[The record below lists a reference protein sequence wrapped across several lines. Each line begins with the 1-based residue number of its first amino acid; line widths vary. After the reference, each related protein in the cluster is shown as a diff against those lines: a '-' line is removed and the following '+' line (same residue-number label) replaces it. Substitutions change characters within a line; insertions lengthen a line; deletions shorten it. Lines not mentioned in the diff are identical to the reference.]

1 MAGRTIKG
9 QVAFVST
16 GLLSVLN
23 LLATIGG
30 IAAIVVI
37 CALEHVPSRMGWLF
51 IILGD
56 FRVVPGLIGLCT
68 SNHWGCFTWQ
78 AVLLMFALIG
88 LISASLLIFFKPTQ
102 VLARMNS
109 KYSESTSWKIIKFQA
124 AIFFIVFC
132 IDVSAITH
140 YISQWGVVAISHRG
154 LCPHWC
160 CNPIAFAVMNMV
172 GIKVLTCDLECC
184 GFVI

>member
-51 IILGD
+51 IIVGG
-56 FRVVPGLIGLCT
+56 FTVVSGLIGLCT
-68 SNHWGCFTWQ
+68 SNHQGCFTWQ

-88 LISASLLIFFKPTQ
+88 LISTSLLIFFKPTQ

-140 YISQWGVVAISHRG
+140 YIFSVRSGCNSPLGSLSPLVLQPNCLCCYERG
-154 LCPHWC
+154 GYQG
-160 CNPIAFAVMNMV
+160 ADM
-172 GIKVLTCDLECC
+172 
-184 GFVI
+184 

>member
-51 IILGD
+51 IIVGG
-56 FRVVPGLIGLCT
+56 FTVVSGLIGLCT
-68 SNHWGCFTWQ
+68 SNRRGCFTWQ
-78 AVLLMFALIG
+78 AVLLMFALIA

-140 YISQWGVVAISHRG
+140 YISQ
-154 LCPHWC
+154 
-160 CNPIAFAVMNMV
+160 
-172 GIKVLTCDLECC
+172 
-184 GFVI
+184 